1 MDAKRKH
8 KVLLPK
14 RVKLSNPWLM
24 TFIYNTNA
32 ITGGLDLLICV
43 WGGIHVWVCV
53 YACSCV
59 RGAPRSVL
67 CRHSL
72 LYILK
77 QNLLLNLEPA
87 VPASMLQALPRGPCL
102 PSGTTAE
109 LPLPS
114 SLCVGPGGSEVPSSY
129 SHRKWLHPP
138 SHSHSPAHCLS
149 GSGVAPSLEH
159 ISTSRSQ
166 YSGWW
171 D

>member
-1 MDAKRKH
+1 M
-8 KVLLPK
+8 PK
-14 RVKLSNPWLM
+14 WVKLSNPWLM

-32 ITGGLDLLICV
+32 ITEGLDLLICV
-43 WGGIHVWVCV
+43 WEGIHVCV

-59 RGAPRSVL
+59 QGAPRSVS
-67 CRHSL
+67 CSHSL

-102 PSGTTAE
+102 PSGITAE

-114 SLCVGPGGSEVPSSY
+114 SLCVGPGGSEFQSLY
-129 SHRKWLHPP
+129 SHMKWLHPL
-138 SHSHSPAHCLS
+138 SHSHSTAHCLS
-149 GSGVAPSLEH
+149 GSVVAPSLEH

-166 YSGWW
+166 YS